1 MARRLSMGLHGSG
14 VDGGAATA
22 VLARLVTS
30 TFALVIVLVIAMATI
45 GGAFIGRQ
53 GLPWMPGTIADDTKS
68 TPSADRVG
76 PGEHDPARSDH
87 HANDDGYL
95 DGLARALGYD
105 SVEQM
110 ARAGRPHPPPNL
122 VHR

>member
-1 MARRLSMGLHGSG
+1 MARRLSIGLHGNG
-14 VDGGAATA
+14 VDGGVATA
-22 VLARLVTS
+22 VLARLATS
-30 TFALVIVLVIAMATI
+30 TSALVIALVIAMVAI

-53 GLPWMPGTIADDTKS
+53 DWPWLPGTIADDTKS
-68 TPSADRVG
+68 NPSADRIG
-76 PGEHDPARSDH
+76 RREHDPARSE

-110 ARAGRPHPPPNL
+110 TRAGHPPPPPNFA
-122 VHR
+122 HR

>member
-53 GLPWMPGTIADDTKS
+53 GLPWMPGMIADDAKS
-68 TPSADRVG
+68 RPSADRVG
-76 PGEHDPARSDH
+76 PAEHDPARSD

-105 SVEQM
+105 SVDQM
-110 ARAGRPHPPPNL
+110 ARAGRPHPPPDL

>member
-1 MARRLSMGLHGSG
+1 MARRLTMGLHGGG
-14 VDGGAATA
+14 VDGGVATA

-30 TFALVIVLVIAMATI
+30 TSALVIVLVIAMAAI

-53 GLPWMPGTIADDTKS
+53 GLPWMPSTIADNTKS
-68 TPSADRVG
+68 NLSADRVG
-76 PGEHDPARSDH
+76 PREHEPARSD

-110 ARAGRPHPPPNL
+110 TRAGRPRSPANL

>member
-1 MARRLSMGLHGSG
+1 MTRRLSMGQHGSP
-14 VDGGAATA
+14 VDGGVATA

-30 TFALVIVLVIAMATI
+30 TSALVIVLVIAMAAI
-45 GGAFIGRQ
+45 GGGFISRQ
-53 GLPWMPGTIADDTKS
+53 GAPWLPGTIADDTKS
-68 TPSADRVG
+68 NASADRVG
-76 PGEHDPARSDH
+76 PRKDDPARSS

-95 DGLARALGYD
+95 DGLAKALGYD

-110 ARAGRPHPPPNL
+110 TRAGRPHSPPNL

>member
-14 VDGGAATA
+14 VDGGVATA

-30 TFALVIVLVIAMATI
+30 PFALVIVLVIAMAAI

-53 GLPWMPGTIADDTKS
+53 GLPWMPSTIADNTKS
-68 TPSADRVG
+68 NLSADRVG
-76 PGEHDPARSDH
+76 PREHDPARSD

-95 DGLARALGYD
+95 DGLARALGYG
-105 SVEQM
+105 SMEQM
-110 ARAGRPHPPPNL
+110 TRAGRPRSPANL